1 MTKKV
6 RLVLSLLG
14 EENVTEGINGGG
26 SDALRIPD
34 GEPYAG
40 KLHVWFD
47 EGADSPARGVLLN
60 STPSY
65 FPRVFKTLACNFQGQ
80 EKTNKINSIRSL

>member
-26 SDALRIPD
+26 CDALRIPD

-40 KLHVWFD
+40 KPHVWFD
-47 EGADSPARGVLLN
+47 EGGFTRKGRPAQLYTFL
-60 STPSY
+60 
-65 FPRVFKTLACNFQGQ
+65 FPKGIQD
-80 EKTNKINSIRSL
+80 ISM